1 MSLKSNMTDE
11 WLRDRAQTEA
21 GRAALRLSM
30 NNLLEMSELAQREVA
45 RIEAELAKHGELSA

>member
-11 WLRDRAQTEA
+11 WLRDRAQTED

-30 NNLLEMSELAQREVA
+30 NNLLEMSELAQREVD
-45 RIEAELAKHGELSA
+45 RIEAELAKHPVLEA